1 MLFKQPITVLSALAS
16 VAVASVAFAP
26 SASAF
31 IVSSN
36 DTKVTLGASDVNQIF
51 DVYFDGNVNTQ
62 NVNGLSSLA
71 TFKFLGF
78 STVGTG
84 ANTKTEAKFKINLS
98 NTSDS
103 GITSRTS
110 ALGFN
115 TSSGTNLNINPV
127 GTTANANGSGNTRV
141 ESGGLFSNDRSGS
154 LPNGFG
160 NVDVCFTNGNNCQ
173 GGGNGG
179 VTTGNEGSFTA
190 ILAFK
195 GIINSLDL
203 DNFGV
208 RYQSIDGSSNNVTFN
223 GASGTGRGKVR
234 RKVSEPATA
243 AAIGFVAITAFGLRK
258 KNNKLVSQS

>member
-1 MLFKQPITVLSALAS
+1 MLFKQPITVLSALAT
-16 VAVASVAFAP
+16 VAVTSVAFAP

-36 DTKVTLGASDVNQIF
+36 DTKVTLDANDVNQVF

-84 ANTKTEAKFKINLS
+84 ANTKTEAKFNIKLS
-98 NTSDS
+98 NTSGS

-110 ALGFN
+110 ALGFDTNYNLLGVGNTN
-115 TSSGTNLNINPV
+115 TS
-127 GTTANANGSGNTRV
+127 GSTRV
-141 ESGGLFSNDRSGS
+141 QSGGLFSNDRGGS
-154 LPNGFG
+154 FPNQFG

-173 GGGNGG
+173 GGASGG
-179 VTTGNEGSFTA
+179 VFNGNSGNFTA
-190 ILAFK
+190 ILAFN

-234 RKVSEPATA
+234 RKVSEPATI
-243 AAIGFVAITAFGLRK
+243 AAIGFVAISAFGLRK

>member
-1 MLFKQPITVLSALAS
+1 MLFKQPITVFSALAT

-26 SASAF
+26 SAFAF

-36 DTKVTLGASDVNQIF
+36 DTKVTLGANDVNQIF
-51 DVYFDGNVNTQ
+51 DVYFDGNVDRN
-62 NVNGLSSLA
+62 NVSTLSSLA

-78 STVGTG
+78 TTVGSGTS
-84 ANTKTEAKFKINLS
+84 AKTEAKFKINLS
-98 NTSDS
+98 NTSGS

-110 ALGFN
+110 TLGFN
-115 TSSGTNLNINPV
+115 TSSGSNLNINPV
-127 GTTANANGSGNTRV
+127 GTAANANGSGNTRV

-179 VTTGNEGSFTA
+179 VTTGNKGSFTA
-190 ILAFK
+190 ILAFDR
-195 GIINSLDL
+195 IIDSLDL

-208 RYQSIDGSSNNVTFN
+208 RYQSINGSGFN